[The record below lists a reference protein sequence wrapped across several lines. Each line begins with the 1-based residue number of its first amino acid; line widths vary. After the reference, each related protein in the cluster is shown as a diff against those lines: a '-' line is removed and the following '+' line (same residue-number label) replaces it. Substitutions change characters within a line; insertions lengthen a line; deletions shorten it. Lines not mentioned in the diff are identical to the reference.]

1 MRTAGGGRVARG
13 RVQAVVALA
22 VFLGVGVE
30 AGPASA
36 QGRRHALLVGVG
48 DYIHDGVDDLE
59 GPPHD
64 VRSLEQALSRDW
76 GFDRVTSLVDHE
88 ATRAAVLGAIDD
100 LIRDTRPGDHVF
112 LYFSGHGTSTFEG
125 LDQDGVPGPLARTL
139 DPGTG
144 GLLPADIDLASS
156 DAGDVLLVGRRDLRP
171 RLARLDRDRD
181 VFVVFDACYSGNA
194 VRNWTPGG
202 RAPAVKYQPWS
213 ETAAPAFGSATLV
226 ADDRYPYDNLVYL
239 SASAENEVALDIP
252 QRDLVFR
259 PTLDGRP
266 HGLLTDALL
275 RALAGA
281 GDTDADGELTLRE
294 LHREVRRFVAGRRAQ
309 QRPQLLR
316 PPGRDAMLDE
326 PVFGVERPAPPSPV
340 EIPPSVPPRLR
351 VGLGA
356 AAGALRTSAEA
367 LRTRIAA
374 LDGVSVVTGEFDL
387 YVEADPRGVFTVRH
401 GSGDLLAV
409 GLEGDAAVERVAWQA
424 LVHELLDESF
434 PGQDFNVDLEVLIVE
449 ERDGRRQAVAWTNAE
464 LFVGGSYE
472 MRYAADVPAHFLLV
486 TVDVRGAMRLLVPWT
501 DRDLEA
507 MREGRIPDLLVSR
520 PTGTEFVKLF
530 AFRDRPAGLDAWLP
544 ERGAD
549 GRRRVRTIES
559 RRDLDALLRFVRAQ
573 TGGAAQMMRKFP
585 TAVRAQ

>member
-1 MRTAGGGRVARG
+1 MRAAGGGRVARG
-13 RVQAVVALA
+13 RVQAVIALA
-22 VFLGVGVE
+22 VVLGVGVE

-48 DYIHDGVDDLE
+48 DYIHDGVRDLE

-181 VFVVFDACYSGNA
+181 VFVVFDACYSGNT

-202 RAPAVKYQPWS
+202 GAPAVKYQPWLD
-213 ETAAPAFGSATLV
+213 TAPLAFGSATLV

-239 SASAENEVALDIP
+239 SASAENELAWEIP
-252 QRDLVFR
+252 QDLLEKY
-259 PTLDGRP
+259 PTLDDRP

-275 RALAGA
+275 RALAGD
-281 GDTDADGELTLRE
+281 GDTDRNGELTLGE
-294 LHREVRRFVAGRRAQ
+294 LHRWVRENVAVRMQ
-309 QRPQLLR
+309 QTPQLLH
-316 PPGRDAMLDE
+316 PPGEYAALDE
-326 PVFGVERPAPPSPV
+326 PVFGVERTAPRPPVETPSPPV
-340 EIPPSVPPRLR
+340 SLRLR
-351 VGLGA
+351 VGLVGV
-356 AAGALRTSAEA
+356 GAEA
-367 LRTRIAA
+367 LRERIAA
-374 LDGVSVVTGEFDL
+374 LDGVSVVTGAFDL
-387 YVEADPRGVFTVRH
+387 YVEAEDPRGAITVRH
-401 GSGDLLAV
+401 GSGDLLAA
-409 GLEGDAAVERVAWQA
+409 GLEADAAVERVAWQA
-424 LVHELLDESF
+424 LVHELLSESF
-434 PGQDFNVDLEVLIVE
+434 PGDFNVDLEVLIVE
-449 ERDGRRQAVAWTNAE
+449 ERDGRRQAVKLTNAE

-573 TGGAAQMMRKFP
+573 AGVAATTPARKFV
-585 TAVRAQ
+585 TAVRAR

>member
-22 VFLGVGVE
+22 VVLGVGIE

-48 DYIHDGVDDLE
+48 DYIHDGVRDLE

-125 LDQDGVPGPLARTL
+125 RDRSRAPSPLARTL

-144 GLLPADIDLASS
+144 GLFPADVAPASP

-181 VFVVFDACYSGNA
+181 VFVVIDACYSGNA

-252 QRDLVFR
+252 QRDLAFR

-294 LHREVRRFVAGRRAQ
+294 LHREVRRFVAGRRSQ
-309 QRPQLLR
+309 QTPQLLH
-316 PPGRDAMLDE
+316 PPGRDATLDE
-326 PVFGVERPAPPSPV
+326 PVFGVERPALLSPV
-340 EIPPSVPPRLR
+340 EIPPSAPSRLR

-356 AAGALRTSAEA
+356 AAEA

-387 YVEADPRGVFTVRH
+387 FVEADPPGVFTVRH
-401 GSGDLLAV
+401 GSGDLLLAA
-409 GLEGDAAVERVAWQA
+409 GLEADATVERVAWQV
-424 LVHELLDESF
+424 LVHELLESF
-434 PGQDFNVDLEVLIVE
+434 PGRDFNVDLEVLIVE
-449 ERDGRRQAVAWTNAE
+449 ERDGRRQAVKLTNAE

>member
-13 RVQAVVALA
+13 RVQAMVALA
-22 VFLGVGVE
+22 VVLGVGVE

-48 DYIHDGVDDLE
+48 DYIHDSVSDLE

-88 ATRAAVLGAIDD
+88 ATRAAVLDAIDD

-125 LDQDGVPGPLARTL
+125 RDRGRAPSSLARTL

-144 GLLPADIDLASS
+144 GLLPADVDPASP
-156 DAGDVLLVGRRDLRP
+156 DAGSVLLVGRRDLRP

-181 VFVVFDACYSGNA
+181 VFVVFDACYSGNT

-202 RAPAVKYQPWS
+202 GASAAKYQPWS
-213 ETAAPAFGSATLV
+213 ETAAPAFGSATRA

-239 SASAENEVALDIP
+239 SASAENEVAWDIP
-252 QRDLVFR
+252 QRLLESY
-259 PTLDGRP
+259 PTLDGLP

-275 RALAGA
+275 RALAGD
-281 GDTDADGELTLRE
+281 GDTDRNGELTLGE
-294 LHREVRRFVAGRRAQ
+294 LHRRVRENVAQRRQ
-309 QRPQLLR
+309 QTPQLLH
-316 PPGRDAMLDE
+316 PPGGYAALDE
-326 PVFGVERPAPPSPV
+326 PVFGVERTAPPPPIETPPPV
-340 EIPPSVPPRLR
+340 RLR
-351 VGLGA
+351 VGLGTR
-356 AAGALRTSAEA
+356 AGALRE
-367 LRTRIAA
+367 RIAA
-374 LDGVSVVTGEFDL
+374 LDSVSVVTGESDL

-401 GSGDLLAV
+401 GSGDLLAA
-409 GLEGDAAVERVAWQA
+409 GLDADAVVERVAWQV
-424 LVHELLDESF
+424 LVHELLSESF
-434 PGQDFNVDLEVLIVE
+434 PDPGFNVNLEVLIVE
-449 ERDGRRQAVAWTNAE
+449 ERDGRRQAVAPTNGE

-472 MRYAADVPAHFLLV
+472 MRYAADVSAHFLLV
-486 TVDVRGAMRLLVPWT
+486 TVDVLGAIRLLVPWT

-573 TGGAAQMMRKFP
+573 AVGAAEMKRKFP